1 MSAAGAEGLHGGR
14 SKLWT
19 DSLSLR
25 FVDRG
30 LQQITVDVALQPS
43 WGISRTP
50 CPPNS
55 LPPVTT
61 GHRHQHA
68 HNILATQLLVDL
80 PAVAHILPEHPMAP
94 CKCFL
99 ITFSHD
105 FRVGHAF
112 PLQLSQPVPSCL
124 STEPPSPVAEE
135 VTCHL
140 SLVKTLIFGRKG
152 GGAAQGS
159 DNDLKYSL

>member
-1 MSAAGAEGLHGGR
+1 MSAAGDEGLHGGR

-19 DSLSLR
+19 DSFSLR
-25 FVDRG
+25 FAADHSGRSSPAELG
-30 LQQITVDVALQPS
+30 HQQDSV
-43 WGISRTP
+43 
-50 CPPNS
+50 PPNS

-61 GHRHQHA
+61 GHRHQHT
-68 HNILATQLLVDL
+68 HNSLATQLLVDL
-80 PAVAHILPEHPMAP
+80 PAITHILPEHPVAP

-99 ITFSHD
+99 ITFLHD

-159 DNDLKYSL
+159 DNDLKYRL